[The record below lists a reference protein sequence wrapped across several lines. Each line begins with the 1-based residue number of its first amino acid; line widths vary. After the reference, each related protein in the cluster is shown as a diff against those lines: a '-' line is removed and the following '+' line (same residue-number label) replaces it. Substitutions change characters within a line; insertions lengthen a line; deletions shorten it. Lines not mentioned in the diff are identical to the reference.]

1 MIDKEF
7 LQTLSQRLV
16 EKLPELGPLKEDIQ
30 KQFYSLLQGSF
41 TKLNL
46 VSREEFD
53 AQLKVLQRTEQQLAE
68 LEAKLAELEARH

>member
-16 EKLPELGPLKEDIQ
+16 EKLPELGTLREDME
-30 KQFYSLLQGSF
+30 KQFYSLLRGSF
-41 TKLNL
+41 AKLNL

-68 LEAKLAELEARH
+68 LEAKLEKLEVRH